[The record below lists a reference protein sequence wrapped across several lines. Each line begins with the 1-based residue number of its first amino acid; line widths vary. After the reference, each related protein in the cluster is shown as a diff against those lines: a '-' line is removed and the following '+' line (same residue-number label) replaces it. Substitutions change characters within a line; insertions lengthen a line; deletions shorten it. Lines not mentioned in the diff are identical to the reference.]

1 MILNVSVLC
10 AILFKS
16 SLAEKYWKAMIVLV
30 PLFFFKMGQPRPLFH
45 LFSSFQTCITNFTNF
60 TTNRYVKKCPSSI
73 QCRDSNSQPLEH
85 ESPPITTRPGLLPMS
100 TIVSKGRKFGRLA
113 SGILPI
119 NCCSPFKHIISQY
132 MNLLLTFQT

>member
-45 LFSSFQTCITNFTNF
+45 LFSSFQTHITIF
-60 TTNRYVKKCPSSI
+60 TTNKCEKMSI
-73 QCRDSNSQPLEH
+73 QYTVLGFEP
-85 ESPPITTRPGLLPMS
+85 TT
-100 TIVSKGRKFGRLA
+100 FG
-113 SGILPI
+113 
-119 NCCSPFKHIISQY
+119 
-132 MNLLLTFQT
+132 T